1 MIKIPKGIAVI
12 KWDDKEGVI
21 LDSKYPE
28 DLKIEQ
34 DEIMRIYTSHAMGEG
49 RPGLLS
55 IKLSGADNVLSYFTG
70 IDVQTQYA
78 IAILLDIDED
88 TNWFEDPLLESV
100 NNIISN
106 VGTEKFKDIL
116 SKTFLYIVKSSKLTQ
131 EQIYAFILKDY
142 KLNKLFEILK
152 EGPLTIMDLKDRLE
166 KELGETISNMDSL
179 LSHLIRGN
187 LIIRDFI
194 KKGRVENV
202 FLIRDFY
209 GTRFPPY
216 DIISKV
222 QSKKFSSV
230 MANDYIQY
238 LIEYFKA
245 YTPSS
250 RDIER
255 LAEIITN
262 PIYYDLISILR
273 KQPILTEE
281 ISKHSDF
288 DKEEIEDVYQN
299 LLRMNI
305 FAEFKDHK
313 LKKWTLL
320 TSDIKFQ
327 TFFPSYL
334 LENIRNLLRLRKLDR
349 PLAVKHFELLEK
361 NYS

>member
-1 MIKIPKGIAVI
+1 MI
-12 KWDDKEGVI
+12 KWDDKEGV
-21 LDSKYPE
+21 LLESKYPE

-88 TNWFEDPLLESV
+88 SNWFEDPLLESV

-106 VGTEKFKDIL
+106 VGTEKFKGLL
-116 SKTFLYIVKSSKLTQ
+116 SKTFVYIVKSSKLTQ

-152 EGPLTIMDLKDRLE
+152 EGPLTIKDLKDRLE
-166 KELGETISNMDSL
+166 KELGETVSNLDNL

-194 KKGRVENV
+194 KEGKVENI

-209 GTRFPPY
+209 GTRLPPY
-216 DIISKV
+216 NIISQV

-230 MANDYIQY
+230 LANDFIQH
-238 LIEYFKA
+238 LLEYFQL
-245 YTPSS
+245 YTPSAK
-250 RDIER
+250 DIER

-262 PIYYDLISILR
+262 PIYYDLISIMR
-273 KQPILTEE
+273 KQPILSED

-288 DKEEIEDVYQN
+288 DEEEIEEVYQS
-299 LLRMNI
+299 LLRLNI
-305 FAEFKDHK
+305 IAEFKDHK
-313 LKKWTLL
+313 LKNWTLL
-320 TSDIKFQ
+320 TSDIRFH

-334 LENIRNLLRLRKLDR
+334 LENLRNLLRLRKIER
-349 PLAVKHFELLEK
+349 PLAIKHFELLEK